1 MKICLV
7 QQHPIEPGKTPAAI
21 LRYLK
26 LAEHFSTSDQVILIL
41 PAPGM
46 KMGQGEFNGLPC
58 YHVPT
63 PGTGWK
69 WLDMLFF
76 AVLLLPVLWQVSRR
90 ESPDVWFVDELFV
103 GLALPWLRLFDRSP
117 VNYDVMG
124 IHYYQVRKHNSNLL
138 RHWLLGGTYALLER
152 LTIMG
157 STFLTTVNEAHRE
170 ALRRWTRKPVYV
182 IRDAA
187 EFLPPTESDEEVSLP
202 SRHSGEVWLTF
213 IGKLSNRRLDD
224 LFEILPGV
232 VEECRELRVLIV
244 GDGPFRERYHSR
256 ARQPQLTRIVHFHDF
271 VPHSR
276 LPEFAPLT
284 DIAYSDDWSDIGFP
298 MKVFEYMHLGL
309 AMLVEDTDAVRE
321 VLRQEENAL
330 LYSGQKALRAGLIR
344 LVKDS
349 ELRRQLGEQ
358 AALEASQHSWEKR
371 KEQFMELYNRYACG
385 ERNV

>member
-26 LAEHFSTSDQVILIL
+26 LAEHFSTSNQVILIT
-41 PAPGM
+41 PGPGM
-46 KMGQGEFNGLPC
+46 QHGKSMFNGMPC
-58 YHVPT
+58 YRVPT
-63 PGTGWK
+63 PGAGWK

-76 AVLLLPVLWQVSRR
+76 SVLLLPVLWQVSRR
-90 ESPDVWFVDELFV
+90 ESPDIWFVDELFV
-103 GLALPWLRLFDRSP
+103 GLALPWMRLFDRSP

-124 IHYYQVRKHNSNLL
+124 IHYYQVRKHNRNLL
-138 RHWLLGGTYALLER
+138 RHWLLGGTYALLEH
-152 LTIMG
+152 LTILG
-157 STFLTTVNEAHRE
+157 STFLTTVNEAHRHV
-170 ALRRWTRKPVYV
+170 LRRWTEKPVHV

-187 EFLPPTESDEEVSLP
+187 EFLPPTDSDKEISIPL
-202 SRHSGEVWLTF
+202 RQTGEVWLTF

-232 VEECRELRVLIV
+232 FEECRELRVLIV
-244 GDGPFRERYHSR
+244 GDGPFRDRYHIW
-256 ARQPQLTRIVHFHDF
+256 ARQPHLAKKIFFHDF

-298 MKVFEYMHLGL
+298 MKVFEYMQLEL
-309 AMLVEDTDAVRE
+309 AMLVEDTAAVRE
-321 VLRQEENAL
+321 VLVHEENAL
-330 LYSGQKALRAGLIR
+330 LYRGQSGLRAALIR

-358 AALEASQHSWEKR
+358 AGRESLQHTWER
-371 KEQFMELYNRYACG
+371 RVDQFVELYEKYSSDR
-385 ERNV
+385 RSI